1 MATYDLEEQE
11 QLEELKTWWK
21 MHGTL
26 ITAVVVALS
35 VAVVGWQGWNWW
47 QRSQA
52 AQAAQLYGTLQQALM
67 QQDVKRMRL
76 IAGELIDKYSGT
88 AYAGM
93 GAMLSAKALL
103 ETGDLKSAQAQFGW
117 TAEHAKDQGLRD
129 LARLRQAIALA
140 EEKNDGSYDEA
151 LKLLAVP
158 PAPSF
163 MPRYLEVRGDILAVQ
178 GKAGEARSAY
188 DEAIKSLE
196 AARKAVN
203 LPSGPYLEILQS
215 KRAAVGGAQ

>member
-21 MHGTL
+21 MHGLL
-26 ITAVVVALS
+26 ITAVVVALA
-35 VAVVGWQGWNWW
+35 VGVVGWQGWNWW

-67 QQDVKRMRL
+67 QQDVKRVRL

-117 TAEHAKDQGLRD
+117 TAENAKDQGLRD

-163 MPRYLEVRGDILAVQ
+163 MPRYLEVRGDILSVQ
-178 GKAGEARSAY
+178 GKAGEARTAY
-188 DEAIKSLE
+188 VEAIKSHE
-196 AARKAVN
+196 AARKAEN
-203 LPSGPYLEILQS
+203 LPPGPYLEILQA
-215 KRAAVGGAQ
+215 KRDAAGGAS

>member
-26 ITAVVVALS
+26 ITVVVAALA
-35 VAVVGWQGWNWW
+35 VAVVGWQGWQWW
-47 QRSQA
+47 QRSQTS
-52 AQAAQLYGTLQQALM
+52 QAAQLYGNLQQALM
-67 QQDVKRMRL
+67 QQDVKRARL
-76 IAGELIDKYSGT
+76 LAGELIDKYAGT

-93 GAMLSAKALL
+93 AAMLSGKVLV

-117 TAEHAKDQGLRD
+117 AAEHATDQGTRD
-129 LARLRQAIALA
+129 LARLRQAIVLA
-140 EEKNDGSYDEA
+140 EEKSFDAA
-151 LKLLAVP
+151 LKQLAVP

-163 MPRYLEVRGDILAVQ
+163 MSRYLEVRGDILVAQ

-188 DEAIKSLE
+188 DEAIKALE
-196 AARKAVN
+196 GGRKAW
-203 LPSGPYLEILQS
+203 P
-215 KRAAVGGAQ
+215 K